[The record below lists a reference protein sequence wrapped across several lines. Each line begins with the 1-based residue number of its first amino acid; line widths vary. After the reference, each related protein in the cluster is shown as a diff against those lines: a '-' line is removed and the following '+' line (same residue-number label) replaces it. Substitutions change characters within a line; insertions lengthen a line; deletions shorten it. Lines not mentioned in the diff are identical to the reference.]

1 MTPETPPETPSCPP
15 SPRNAQLRAHSSPLP
30 HLPHIDE
37 LELGLEPLEAN
48 IPPSLSRSTSSE
60 SEHRP
65 LTPSLYRL
73 PSPAPSDESYC
84 SDCPDCAERK
94 RKRSSDEL
102 DDDEE
107 DGAGVEVELGPPTE
121 TGKPPTVAPP
131 TKRKGKGKAA
141 PGEDLV
147 IGDGRISP
155 FMVKAF
161 VR

>member
-94 RKRSSDEL
+94 RKRGSDEL
-102 DDDEE
+102 DDDEPE
-107 DGAGVEVELGPPTE
+107 PERPIKRSHSSSPAIL
-121 TGKPPTVAPP
+121 APLP
-131 TKRKGKGKAA
+131 LS
-141 PGEDLV
+141 PGQTIASYLEGTLT
-147 IGDGRISP
+147 I
-155 FMVKAF
+155 
-161 VR
+161 